1 MQFED
6 IEVEP
11 AFLCPCDLTPAHVAT
26 IFPQSAVTT
35 KSQLV
40 CSETE
45 LGVGK
50 LQWSQ
55 GVWFPEWHGEKQ
67 LPNPLPTMKAT
78 DRPTLPQLIN
88 FETQSGSI
96 KITERIGI
104 SYGKLGPL
112 LLRDDDGAVTQAIRD
127 QYHHDAAKI
136 NYEILQRWIQG
147 KGRQPVQ
154 WSTLIDVLKKIELS
168 VLAKKIEDNL
178 Q

>member
-1 MQFED
+1 MQLPSSPHLHD
-6 IEVEP
+6 IFSESLLE
-11 AFLCPCDLTPAHVAT
+11 
-26 IFPQSAVTT
+26 
-35 KSQLV
+35 
-40 CSETE
+40 CSEDEEAVGE
-45 LGVGK
+45 LE
-50 LQWSQ
+50 WSQ
-55 GVWFPEWHGEKQ
+55 GVWFQEWHREKQ
-67 LPNPLPTMKAT
+67 PPKPLPTIKAT

-96 KITERIGI
+96 KISERIGT

-112 LLRDDDGAVTQAIRD
+112 LLRDDDGSFTQSIRD
-127 QYHHDAAKI
+127 QYHHDATKI

-168 VLAKKIEDNL
+168 PLAKEIADHL